1 MNEPVK
7 KTIDERDAS
16 FLARIAEPLGASS
29 TRRQYVKH
37 APTNLI
43 IGQVLVAAEKAHP
56 DRVVTAE
63 LNAEQG
69 IVLVLRKK
77 VGER

>member
-1 MNEPVK
+1 MKEPTK
-7 KTIDERDAS
+7 KPIDERDAS
-16 FLARIAEPLGASS
+16 FLARIAQPFGASS
-29 TRRQYVKH
+29 VRRQYVKH
-37 APTNLI
+37 APTNLT
-43 IGQVLVAAEKAHP
+43 IGQVLVAAENAHP
-56 DRVVTAE
+56 DIVVTAE